1 MWKLNAEKRT
11 IVKKKEKEGALSGE
25 AVESNVSGSK
35 DKRGKERSY
44 EGKKKKK
51 RAKIPKKKKIKV

>member
-1 MWKLNAEKRT
+1 
-11 IVKKKEKEGALSGE
+11 LSGE
-25 AVESNVSGSK
+25 AVESNVSGLK

-51 RAKIPKKKKIKV
+51 KAKIPKKKKIKVF